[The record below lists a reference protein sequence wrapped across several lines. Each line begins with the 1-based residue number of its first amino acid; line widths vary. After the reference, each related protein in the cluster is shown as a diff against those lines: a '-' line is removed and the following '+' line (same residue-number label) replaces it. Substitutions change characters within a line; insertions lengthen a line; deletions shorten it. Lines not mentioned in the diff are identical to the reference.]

1 MYNDALILVFISN
14 NLTTKTPWWQTLAN
28 DYQCICTDSINFI
41 ELHNPKK
48 NDSFYH
54 RGRE

>member
-14 NLTTKTPWWQTLAN
+14 NPPTKMPWWHSLTAE
-28 DYQCICTDSINFI
+28 YQCVCTDSIDFI

-48 NDSFYH
+48 NDSFYY
-54 RGRE
+54 RG

>member
-14 NLTTKTPWWQTLAN
+14 NPPSKLSWWQTLAAE
-28 DYQCICTDSINFI
+28 YQCVFTDSIHFI

-48 NDSFYH
+48 NGGFYH
-54 RGRE
+54 RGRK